1 MEYLSDIELYYSKSV
16 NEAEKILYLSDE
28 EAHHSTKVM
37 RNKIG
42 DSLFA
47 SDGKGRIYKG
57 IIKYIHGDSL
67 TVDITET
74 LTYKNYFEH
83 FTICIPNLKNPDR
96 IKFAFEKCTEM
107 GITKFILFNS
117 ERTISKSPNLI
128 RINKILLAAM
138 KQSLRAY
145 LPEVIFANSLSEI
158 KKIKAKKILFD
169 QKSKDKLS
177 PEILDKSLSYLLIFG
192 PEGGFTDKE
201 LSLIK
206 PDFNFNIAVNRL
218 RSETAIVKA
227 ASILSLNEK
236 ID

>member
-1 MEYLSDIELYYSKSV
+1 MEYLSDIELYYSKSINV
-16 NEAEKILYLSDE
+16 DEKIFTLTDE
-28 EAHHSTKVM
+28 EAHHSIKVM

-42 DSLFA
+42 DQLFA
-47 SDGKGRIYKG
+47 ADGKGKIYKG
-57 IIKYIHGDSL
+57 IIKHIKGDSL
-67 TVDITET
+67 IVDITET
-74 LTYKNYFEH
+74 ITYKNYFEH
-83 FTICIPNLKNPDR
+83 FTFCIPNLKNPDR
-96 IKFAFEKCTEM
+96 LKFAFEKCTEM

-145 LPEVIFANSLSEI
+145 LPEVIFADSLSEI
-158 KKIKAKKILFD
+158 KKINAKKILFD

-177 PEILDKSLSYLLIFG
+177 SEIFDKSQSYLLIFG

-201 LSLIK
+201 LSLII
-206 PDFNFNIAVNRL
+206 PDFSFNIAVNRL

-227 ASILSLNEK
+227 GSIISLNENT
-236 ID
+236 D